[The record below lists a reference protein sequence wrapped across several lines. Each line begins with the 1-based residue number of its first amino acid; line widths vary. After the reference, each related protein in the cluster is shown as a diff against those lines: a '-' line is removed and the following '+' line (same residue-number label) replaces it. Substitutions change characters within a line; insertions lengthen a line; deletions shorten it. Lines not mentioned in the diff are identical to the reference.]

1 MNSLFFSLLAWK
13 MDAETGSTA
22 TASATT
28 HSGSNGDFPE
38 PSDLPRI
45 GGVAQRD
52 FVSAP
57 ASLNLQGRFGLFV
70 SALKIPFPRN
80 GDFGSKRR
88 GSNAGSLSGEADR
101 NRRLPRARVRAASM
115 VNAARFR

>member
-1 MNSLFFSLLAWK
+1 

-70 SALKIPFPRN
+70 SAPKIPFPRN
-80 GDFGSKRR
+80 GEIGAEPQRAETIAFTPAYAEIEATYLVPSGSALKTIADIDSAGVRR
-88 GSNAGSLSGEADR
+88 Q
-101 NRRLPRARVRAASM
+101 
-115 VNAARFR
+115 